1 MITITIIII
10 ISDKNNNDNN
20 NNNEMKNAWPRRKLL
35 QKKNVQAQYISS
47 NVPCN
52 KSVKLQYDTR
62 PFSNLIELIYVN
74 KNKMWSQEKLCNFTC
89 PLGFNLYV

>member
-1 MITITIIII
+1 MTETYTHTHNNN
-10 ISDKNNNDNN
+10 KFNNNNNNNNDEDDNNN

-52 KSVKLQYDTR
+52 KSVKLQYTR
-62 PFSNLIELIYVN
+62 PFSNLIE
-74 KNKMWSQEKLCNFTC
+74 
-89 PLGFNLYV
+89 